1 MAIPIQ
7 GGVQHA
13 EAQQLQTRGQD
24 EAKMRLNVSIV
35 QASVE
40 VSIGAGNEPLQ
51 LLFKNVIENLNET
64 LKPVFGD
71 NAIQNAVNQDNTP
84 EGTAG
89 RIVSLAT
96 GLLGAFQAQHPG
108 EDQASVVNNFMETIG
123 KGIEQGFKEAREI
136 LQGLGVLQGGIAA
149 NIDKTYELVQN
160 KLDEFL
166 SRTLGTTATQD

>member
-13 EAQQLQTRGQD
+13 EAGQIQARSQD
-24 EAKMRLNVSIV
+24 QAKMQLNVSIV
-35 QASVE
+35 QASVA

-64 LKPVFGD
+64 LKPVFGE

-96 GLLGAFQAQHPG
+96 GLLSAFQAQHPG
-108 EDQASVVNNFMETIG
+108 EDQADVVNNFMDTIR

-136 LQGLGVLQGGIAA
+136 LHGLGVLQGDIAG
-149 NIDKTYELVQN
+149 NIDKTFELVQN
-160 KLDEFL
+160 KLADFQA
-166 SRTLGTTATQD
+166 RTLEAAT